1 MKRVKNRSLQVCL
14 NGRYVGAYSK
24 MKGGGVTFQYLEE
37 WLRWKSAIPISQS
50 MPLQDKAYSGDVVS
64 WYFENLLPDSESIL
78 RKIAEKTGA
87 EGRDAYSLL
96 AKIGRDCVGAL
107 QFLPQDLKVEPLQ
120 PPCGRRLKKSQI
132 ATLLANLERAP
143 LGIETDGGFRISLA
157 GAQEKAAF
165 LQIGSDWFEPDGLSP
180 TTHIFKPAIGVVSW
194 ESGSVD
200 MVKSVENEF
209 YCLKLMQAFGLD
221 VAHVKIESFGNNNAL
236 IIERFDRFK
245 TDDGII
251 IRLPQEDM
259 CQALGYPPSQ
269 KYQNIGGPR
278 LIDILKFLAASETP
292 DQDQR
297 DVYKSQILFWLIG
310 AIDGH
315 AKNFSIF
322 LTPNDGFR
330 LTPLYDIISAQ
341 PAFDA
346 KQIRHK
352 DYRLAMSVGRKPH
365 YRIDS
370 IRGHHFVES
379 AKAADLSVGFAQQAI
394 RDIQDKFNAAFK
406 NVLKML
412 PEAFPMDIHESIRA
426 GAESRLP
433 LLKSAFEE

>member
-1 MKRVKNRSLQVCL
+1 L
-14 NGRYVGAYSK
+14 
-24 MKGGGVTFQYLEE
+24 KGGSVTFQYLEE
-37 WLRWKSAIPISQS
+37 WLNWENAIPISQS
-50 MPLQDKAYSGDVVS
+50 MPLQNKAYSGDVVS
-64 WYFENLLPDSESIL
+64 RYFENLLPDSENIL

-107 QFLPQDLKVEPLQ
+107 QFLPYDMKIDPLQ
-120 PPCGRRLKKSQI
+120 PPCGRVMEKSQI
-132 ATLLANLERAP
+132 ATLLADLERAP

-165 LQIGSDWFEPDGLSP
+165 LRIGSGWYEPDGLSP
-180 TTHIFKPAIGVVSW
+180 TTHIFKPAIGAVHW

-200 MVKSVENEF
+200 MTKSVENEF
-209 YCLKLMQAFGLD
+209 YCLKLMKAFGLD
-221 VAHVKIESFGNNNAL
+221 IAHVEIESFGDKTVL
-236 IIERFDRFK
+236 IVERFDRFK
-245 TDDGII
+245 TDEGVI

-259 CQALGYPPSQ
+259 CQALSYPPSQ
-269 KYQNIGGPR
+269 KYQSTGGPR

-292 DQDQR
+292 EQDQR
-297 DVYKSQILFWLIG
+297 DIYKSQILFWMIG

-330 LTPLYDIISAQ
+330 LTPIYDVISAQ

-370 IRGHHFVES
+370 IHGRHFVES
-379 AKAADLSVGFAQQAI
+379 AIAADLSAGFAREVVREIQSRFETAFDTVLG
-394 RDIQDKFNAAFK
+394 DI
-406 NVLKML
+406 
-412 PEAFPMDIHESIRA
+412 PENFPLEIHDSIRA

-433 LLKSAFEE
+433 LLQSAFED